1 MLTLV
6 YKYDTPKDLKERKEH
21 EKLNELM
28 SKIYHPHLVQRMI
41 DDIVVE
47 EEDKSEDH
55 TASFGAV
62 LCNPKYKWATFTGII
77 LASLS
82 QLSGVYAIIFYSS
95 SIYYVLPYVDANT
108 ATVFTGLVNFVACLF
123 SFFILKR
130 WGRKSI
136 LRVLCFILAG
146 LLIALAIGY
155 RF

>member
-1 MLTLV
+1 MIFV
-6 YKYDTPKDLKERKEH
+6 YHYDTPKDLKERKEH

-28 SKIYHPHLVQRMI
+28 GKIYHTHLVQRMI
-41 DDIVVE
+41 DEIVIE
-47 EEDKSEDH
+47 EEDKTEDH
-55 TASFGAV
+55 TPSFGAV

-77 LASLS
+77 LSCFM

-108 ATVFTGLVNFVACLF
+108 ATVFTGFVNFIACAF

-136 LRVLCFILAG
+136 LSVLTFVLAG
-146 LLIALAIGY
+146 LLILLAIAY
-155 RF
+155 RFE